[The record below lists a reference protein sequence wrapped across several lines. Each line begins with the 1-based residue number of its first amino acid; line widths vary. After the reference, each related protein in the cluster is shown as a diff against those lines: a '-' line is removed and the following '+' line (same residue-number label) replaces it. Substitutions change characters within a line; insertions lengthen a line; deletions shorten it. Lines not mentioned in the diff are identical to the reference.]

1 MELRTCT
8 LLYSNYSPKSNELLQ
23 NLRNCPVNLEAMV
36 GLSFLCVDNEKI
48 RKKIVKSKNIQ
59 INSVPCL
66 LILYNTGDV
75 EKFEGTRV
83 FEWIDDIVRHN
94 LPPQQPPQQPPP
106 PVQQQPMQQQ
116 PMQQQPMQQQ
126 PMQQQP
132 MQQQPMQQQPMQQP
146 MQQQPMQQPMQQQYP
161 MQQQP
166 MQQQPMQQQY
176 PMQQEF
182 EESYSGRR
190 GGSEGPPSRRRKK
203 KVHLE
208 EYSDE
213 EEEYRPTAKP
223 RGKGRPKMREELS
236 KIENLDSDESDPD
249 YVKKPPAGVRNGAGN
264 YDLTDDF
271 GKTEEVNRDMSSKMK
286 PSSDKGTQG
295 SNLMAMAQQM
305 QKEREM

>member
-83 FEWIDDIVRHN
+83 FEWIDDVVRHN
-94 LPPQQPPQQPPP
+94 LPPQQPPQQPSPP
-106 PVQQQPMQQQ
+106 PVQQQEYPMQQQPIQQEPIQQQPMQQQ

-126 PMQQQP
+126 
-132 MQQQPMQQQPMQQP
+132 
-146 MQQQPMQQPMQQQYP
+146 YP
-161 MQQQP
+161 MRK
-166 MQQQPMQQQY
+166 
-176 PMQQEF
+176 EF

-190 GGSEGPPSRRRKK
+190 GGSEGPPPRRRKK

-213 EEEYRPTAKP
+213 EEDYRPPAKP
-223 RGKGRPKMREELS
+223 RGKVRPKMKEELS

-271 GKTEEVNRDMSSKMK
+271 GKTEEVNRDMTSKMK